1 MPRPLDFETILDNK
15 QTRRINLSNLN
26 RNVYDFLPTIC
37 PELRTNFVSYFF
49 VIVIVTVTVIV
60 LYTMFILELWTE
72 LEDKHC

>member
-1 MPRPLDFETILDNK
+1 MRLKKVVLFETIVNSSK
-15 QTRRINLSNLN
+15 KNIFVS
-26 RNVYDFLPTIC
+26 
-37 PELRTNFVSYFF
+37 RTDFVSYFF